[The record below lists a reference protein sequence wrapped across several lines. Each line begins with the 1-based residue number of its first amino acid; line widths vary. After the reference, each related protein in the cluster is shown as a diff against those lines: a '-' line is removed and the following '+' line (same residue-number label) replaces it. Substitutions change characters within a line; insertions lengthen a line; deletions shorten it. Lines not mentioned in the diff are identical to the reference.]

1 MFLIMRKKN
10 MSHPA
15 FIIGALSF
23 LCLLIGV
30 FINAQNQA
38 AGKDILIAAAVLGFV
53 HWVWSIVDVFTNP
66 NLDGRSRVF
75 WRTLVIIVAP
85 IGGMVYYMMKHKVV
99 RM

>member
-1 MFLIMRKKN
+1 MNRWKKN
-10 MSHPA
+10 VFHPA
-15 FIIGALSF
+15 FIIGAAGI
-23 LCLLIGV
+23 LCLLIGAIV
-30 FINAQNQA
+30 NGQNHT
-38 AGKDILIAAAVLGFV
+38 AGKDILIVGVVLGFV

-66 NLDGRSRVF
+66 NLDERSRVF

>member
-1 MFLIMRKKN
+1 MRKRN
-10 MSHPA
+10 MLHPA

-30 FINAQNQA
+30 VIKGQNQV
-38 AGKDILIAAAVLGFV
+38 AGKYIVIGGVILGFI

-66 NLDGRSRVF
+66 NMDARSRVF

-85 IGGMVYYMMKHKVV
+85 IGGMIYYMMKHKVV